1 MIKKIL
7 IRSACEKI
15 RRFQTMNAIEAIM
28 TRRSVRKFGERQI
41 PDDVLEKI
49 IRAGTYAPSALA
61 LQPWGFVVVQ
71 DQAFL
76 AKVSDYCKPIMISL
90 MKDAHNGMSDAFRA
104 LLESKGYTIYYH
116 APTVIMIVGKT
127 GSRFREIDC
136 SLCAENMMLAAH
148 ALGIGSCWVGSTEVA
163 YDNKEL
169 MAGFR
174 IPEGYSPVGTIVF
187 GYPKEKP
194 EAHDKNPPAVTW
206 VR

>member
-1 MIKKIL
+1 M
-7 IRSACEKI
+7 E
-15 RRFQTMNAIEAIM
+15 AIDAIM
-28 TRRSVRKFGERQI
+28 TRRSVRKFEKRQI
-41 PDDVLEKI
+41 PDAVLEKI

-76 AKVSDYCKPIMISL
+76 TRVSDYCKPIMISL
-90 MKDAHNGMSDAFRA
+90 MKDAHDGMSDAFRA
-104 LLESKGYTIYYH
+104 LLESKGYSIYYH
-116 APTVIMIVGKT
+116 APTVIMIIGKT

-187 GYPKEKP
+187 GYPEENP
-194 EAHDKNPPAVTW
+194 EAHDKHAPAVTW

>member
-1 MIKKIL
+1 METIDAIL
-7 IRSACEKI
+7 
-15 RRFQTMNAIEAIM
+15 
-28 TRRSVRKFGERQI
+28 TRRSVRKFEKIQI
-41 PDDVLEKI
+41 PDDILGKI
-49 IRAGTYAPSALA
+49 IKTGTYAPSALA

-71 DQAFL
+71 DQVFL
-76 AKVSDYCKPIMISL
+76 EKVSDYCKPIMISH
-90 MKDAHNGMSDAFRA
+90 MKNAHDGMSDTFRA
-104 LLESKGYTIYYH
+104 MLESKDYSIYYH
-116 APTVIMIVGKT
+116 APTVIMVIGKT

-148 ALGIGSCWVGSTEVA
+148 SHGIGSCWVGSTEVA

-187 GYPKEKP
+187 GYPAEVP
-194 EAHDKNPPAVTW
+194 EAHDKKDPLVTW

>member
-1 MIKKIL
+1 ME
-7 IRSACEKI
+7 A
-15 RRFQTMNAIEAIM
+15 MDAIM
-28 TRRSVRKFGERQI
+28 TRRSVRKFETRKI
-41 PDDVLEKI
+41 PDAVLEMI

-71 DQAFL
+71 DQAL
-76 AKVSDYCKPIMISL
+76 LNRVSDYCKPVMISL
-90 MKDAHNGMSDAFRA
+90 MKDAHDGMSDAFRQ
-104 LLESKGYTIYYH
+104 LLESKDYSIYYH
-116 APTVIMIVGKT
+116 APTVIMVMGKT

-148 ALGIGSCWVGSTEVA
+148 ALGIGSCWIGSTEVA

-187 GYPKEKP
+187 GYPAERP
-194 EAHDKNPPAVTW
+194 EAHDKHTPNVTW